1 MSLYDNIVGVFSP
14 AKKLSNL
21 RTRRA
26 IEIMEKRGYDGAKTG
41 RRTSGWNTPSTSANA
56 EIGPNITKLRDRS
69 RDLVRNNPYASKA
82 IRVLTSNVVGKGIV
96 PNIPDNKTS
105 ELWESWALEAD
116 QCDADG
122 CMDFYGIQRLVAR
135 TLFEAG
141 ECLIRLRYRKLT
153 DNLVVPMQ
161 LQVLEPDYLDSTKF
175 EKLKNGGYIQHGIEY
190 DAIGGR
196 AAYWIYKEH
205 PGELSPLNKGIESTR
220 VPAKD
225 IIHIYDKL
233 RPGQSRGVPVLA
245 PAMITANDLDEYE
258 EATLVRKA
266 GEALIT
272 AVVQSEDDGA
282 SLGNVTTDQDQR
294 QIEEMAPGMI
304 EYLNSGESI
313 TFNNPPA
320 SNGYSEYVNTRLHAI
335 AAGSGVTYEQMTGD
349 LSQVNYSSIRSGTL
363 DFRREVEQIQ
373 WLLFIPGFCRRVI
386 RAWSAS
392 ASLVNKRVK
401 LPARIDWTT
410 PRFDWVDPKKDVE
423 AETEELS
430 TNRMSFSEA
439 ARKRGH
445 NPQKLVDEIAEDR
458 KMFEAAGMPYPFD
471 VIEKENTGESDK

>member
-1 MSLYDNIVGVFSP
+1 MGQW
-14 AKKLSNL
+14 
-21 RTRRA
+21 RR
-26 IEIMEKRGYDGAKTG
+26 G
-41 RRTSGWNTPSTSANA
+41 
-56 EIGPNITKLRDRS
+56 
-69 RDLVRNNPYASKA
+69 
-82 IRVLTSNVVGKGIV
+82 
-96 PNIPDNKTS
+96 
-105 ELWESWALEAD
+105 
-116 QCDADG
+116 
-122 CMDFYGIQRLVAR
+122 
-135 TLFEAG
+135 
-141 ECLIRLRYRKLT
+141 
-153 DNLVVPMQ
+153 
-161 LQVLEPDYLDSTKF
+161 
-175 EKLKNGGYIQHGIEY
+175 QHGIEY